1 MKILNTYPIICPQI
15 VFKDRFGNHNAFTEI
30 NPAIWFDESTQTW
43 TVLVRG
49 INYKKLSN
57 SSFTL
62 YHSPAHSLYWIAEGK
77 DLNSLE
83 FRELK
88 FEYGNLKWYS
98 SYWNGVEDI
107 RFLDKDI
114 IIACVPQ
121 LNPGGGPALF
131 KAKINRQTQHDF
143 AILHSFQSLEPHE
156 RPEKNWLPFPGG
168 HVVLYSCSPLIL
180 KPLET
185 DVKQEVPCSP
195 EVKEALQGYHGSTN
209 GVLIRVKNSNNHPED
224 FISSETKPLVKVG
237 DSWVFLVHKNNENKR
252 TVHRWLWISD
262 DYLNIRVSDP
272 FTFFKHSYIEFP
284 CGLVYKD
291 NSFYVS
297 LGVNDD
303 KGYILQVEI

>member
-1 MKILNTYPIICPQI
+1 MKILNSYPIICPQI

-30 NPAIWFDESTQTW
+30 NPAIWFDTTTQTW

-77 DLNSLE
+77 DLNNLE

-107 RFLDKDI
+107 RFIDKDTV
-114 IIACVPQ
+114 IACVPQ

-131 KAKINRQTQHDF
+131 KAKINRERSV
-143 AILHSFQSLEPHE
+143 LESFQALEPHA
-156 RPEKNWLPFPGG
+156 RPEKNWLPFPDNKQI
-168 HVVLYSCSPLIL
+168 VLYSCSPLCI
-180 KPLET
+180 KALET
-185 DVKQEVPCSP
+185 DTIQELPCREFKDLFNKSI
-195 EVKEALQGYHGSTN
+195 EGYHGSTN
-209 GVLIRVKNSNNHPED
+209 GVSIGDEYCFLI
-224 FISSETKPLVKVG
+224 
-237 DSWVFLVHKNNENKR
+237 HKNNVEGR
-252 TVHRWLWISD
+252 TVHRWLKIKNDFTDCS
-262 DYLNIRVSDP
+262 VGPP
-272 FTFFKHSYIEFP
+272 FTFFNHSYIEFP

-291 NSFYVS
+291 DTLYVS

-303 KGYILQVEI
+303 KAYILQISNL